1 MRTLQQAI
9 DKMDNKGGAGSSLR
23 KHLNAVGIKNWD
35 DITRDS
41 LFEFHDVLCKSVAA
55 SSAKTISAHFK
66 AILHRHKHILSL
78 PDDWEKILLVRG
90 DVSRSTYL
98 TTSELKAFEAAEAR
112 TPKEKI
118 VQIEFLIEAYTGARI
133 SDVMTFDENSYDGD
147 YLTYT
152 SQKTRV
158 TATVPISEKT
168 KGWIAYAQEHREDE
182 PTLAGRDIIIKR
194 IARRAGIDE
203 MVKTRRGG
211 VDRVT
216 PKWQVLSSHCGR
228 RSTATNLAIAGAS
241 LSDIKNTL
249 GHSSEQMT
257 SRYIVNYKPTLSKEA
272 MGYFSN

>member
-9 DKMDNKGGAGSSLR
+9 DKMDNKGGAGASLR
-23 KHLNAVGIKNWD
+23 KHLNAVGIKTWD
-35 DITRDS
+35 DINRDS
-41 LFEFHDVLCKSVAA
+41 LFEFHDVLCDAVAA
-55 SSAKTISAHFK
+55 STAKTVAAYFK
-66 AILHRHKHILSL
+66 ALLHRHKHQLDL
-78 PDDWEKILLVRG
+78 PEDWEEILIVKG

-98 TTSELKAFEAAEAR
+98 TPDELKAFEAVEAK
-112 TPKEKI
+112 TPKERI
-118 VQIEFLIEAYTGARI
+118 VQVEFLIEAYTGARI
-133 SDVMTFDENSYDGD
+133 SDVMTFDENSYEGD

-152 SQKTRV
+152 SQKTMV

-194 IARRAGIDE
+194 MARRAGIDE

-228 RSTATNLAIAGAS
+228 RSTATNLVAAGAS
-241 LSDIKNTL
+241 INDAKLCL
-249 GHSSEQMT
+249 GHT
-257 SRYIVNYKPTLSKEA
+257 STATTERYICNYAPKLTKEA
-272 MGYFSN
+272 LDFFSN

>member
-9 DKMDNKGGAGSSLR
+9 DKMDNKGGAGASLR
-23 KHLNAVGIKNWD
+23 KHLSAAGIRNWD
-35 DITRDS
+35 DINRDS
-41 LFEFHDVLCKSVAA
+41 LFEFHDVLCDTVATSTAKTVAA
-55 SSAKTISAHFK
+55 YFK
-66 AILHRHKHILSL
+66 ALLHRHKHQLDL
-78 PDDWEKILLVRG
+78 PEDWEEILIVKG

-98 TTSELKAFEAAEAR
+98 TPDELKAFEAVEPN

-118 VQIEFLIEAYTGARI
+118 VQVEFLIEAYTGARI
-133 SDVMTFDENSYDGD
+133 SDVMTFDENSYEGD

-168 KGWIAYAQEHREDE
+168 KGWIAYAQEHRDDE

-216 PKWQVLSSHCGR
+216 PKWQVLSSHCAR
-228 RSTATNLAIAGAS
+228 RTTATALAIAGAS

-272 MGYFSN
+272 IGYFSN

>member
-9 DKMDNKGGAGSSLR
+9 DKMDNKGGAGASLR
-23 KHLNAVGIKNWD
+23 KHLSAAGIRNWD
-35 DITRDS
+35 DINRDS
-41 LFEFHDVLCKSVAA
+41 LFEFHDVLCDAVAA
-55 SSAKTISAHFK
+55 STAKTVAAYFK
-66 AILHRHKHILSL
+66 ALLHRHKHQLDL
-78 PDDWEKILLVRG
+78 PEDWEEILIVKG

-98 TTSELKAFEAAEAR
+98 TPDELKAFEAVEAR

-118 VQIEFLIEAYTGARI
+118 VQVEFLIEAYTGARI

-168 KGWIAYAQEHREDE
+168 KGWIAYAQAHREDE
-182 PTLAGRDIIIKR
+182 PTLAWRDIIIKR

-216 PKWQVLSSHCGR
+216 PKWQVLSSHCAR
-228 RSTATNLAIAGAS
+228 RTTATALAIAGAS

-272 MGYFSN
+272 MEFFAN